1 MSLSQNDLG
10 RAFEYGIVVAMSNII
25 PAEIIENAQ
34 LENSKR
40 CFESCSDIEKRK
52 IVKAS
57 SEATAFLVAHD
68 REFSDARGFTIQIQ
82 TDQMGGQGDVRD
94 IIIRNKSTGKETGIS
109 AKNRHFAIKHSR
121 LSEQIDFGDEWFGVP
136 CSNEYFQTIV
146 PAFRELRTL
155 HRQGEKWRNIPDK
168 KQRFYMP
175 ILQAFESEMRRLFS
189 QDPQKT
195 AHGLIQYLLGRYDY
209 YKVIKENGQISI
221 LSFNIYN
228 TLGWGSKLSLPDNLI
243 QIDLK
248 PRSETTLFM
257 IFDKGWQISFRI
269 HNASS
274 VVEPSLKFDI
284 QPVGFPST
292 MSRNI
297 IDYETNG

>member
-1 MSLSQNDLG
+1 MSFSQNDMG
-10 RAFEYGIVVAMSNII
+10 RAFEYGIVIAMSNII
-25 PAEIIENAQ
+25 PAKIVENTQ

-40 CFESCSDIEKRK
+40 CFESCSDIEKPK

-94 IIIRNKSTGKETGIS
+94 IIIRNQSTGKETGIS

-136 CSNEYFQTIV
+136 CSDEYFQTIV
-146 PAFRELRTL
+146 PVFRELRTL

-189 QDPQKT
+189 QDLQKS
-195 AHGLIQYLLGRYDY
+195 AHGLIEYLLGRHDY
-209 YKVIKENGQISI
+209 YKVIKENGQVSI

-228 TLGWGSKLSLPDNLI
+228 TLGWGSRLSLPGNLI
-243 QIDLK
+243 QISLK
-248 PRSETTLFM
+248 PRSKTTLFM
-257 IFDKGWQISFRI
+257 TFDKGWQISFRI

-297 IDYETNG
+297 IDYEIDD